1 MCDAKN
7 AHINCKYNYHAR
19 YHLTL
24 MLIDVGKQFFC
35 FTRNLNGIIE
45 MQSAVITLLMAF
57 NYGALSPVF

>member
-1 MCDAKN
+1 MCGAKN

-35 FTRNLNGIIE
+35 FTRNLNGTVWYYRN
-45 MQSAVITLLMAF
+45 AKRR
-57 NYGALSPVF
+57 NYFVDGVQLWGA